1 MSNPMKKK
9 ECTMKKLMYLV
20 TLLVL
25 TVFAGKPQAEDIMVY
40 TEEFPPFNF
49 TQNKKITGV
58 STEVVTR
65 VFSDARLNTNIKS
78 LAWSET
84 YNLAQKQKNA
94 LIYSISRRKEREKLF
109 QWIGVIVPTTYSVVA
124 LKSRKDIK
132 ISKLEDLKNYRIG
145 TNVDDVVENWLL
157 SKEFTLTD
165 FTRTSGKNP
174 ALQLYK
180 SLLNKHIDV
189 WPTPDAQA
197 YHVVRQQGHS
207 DPSAV
212 IQKLYPLEE
221 LSGGYYMAASL
232 STPRAVVDRLAQV
245 LTSFKQTDDYYKI
258 LSHWGIEQSGARTSY
273 PIAKLMYTMKSL
285 SPTPIAKV
293 GYLASDRLGSHREG
307 GFYRKEMRED
317 FSEYYVRSFKQWL
330 QKFNTMQNEVDM
342 IIIGSNKGI
351 TGWNKEKAILQM
363 QSQTSV
369 PTGTM
374 IKGLSEYACVG
385 FEANDMVVNLK
396 IAKAAGFKIPKS
408 FLRHASRLI
417 E

>member
-1 MSNPMKKK
+1 
-9 ECTMKKLMYLV
+9 MKKLMYFV
-20 TLLVL
+20 ALLIL
-25 TVFAGKPQAEDIMVY
+25 SVFAGKVQAEDLMVY

-49 TQNKKITGV
+49 TQDGKITGV

-65 VFSDARLNTNIKS
+65 VFAAARLNTRIKS
-78 LAWSET
+78 LPWTET

-109 QWIGVIVPTTYSVVA
+109 QWIGVIVPTTYSVIA
-124 LKSRKDIK
+124 LKSRKDFK
-132 ISKLEDLKNYRIG
+132 ISKLEDVKKYRIG
-145 TNVDDVVENWLL
+145 TTVEDVVENWLL
-157 SKEFTLTD
+157 SKGFALTD
-165 FTRTSGKNP
+165 FVRTSGTNP
-174 ALQLYK
+174 VLKEYR
-180 SLLNKHIDV
+180 SLLNKHIDI
-189 WPTPDAQA
+189 WPAPDALA

-212 IQKLYPLEE
+212 IQKLYTLEE

-232 STPRAVVDRLAQV
+232 NTPRAVVDRLVQA
-245 LTSFKQTDDYYKI
+245 LTSFKQTNDYYKI
-258 LSHWGIEQSGARTSY
+258 LSHWGIEQTGAKTSY

-317 FSEYYVRSFKQWL
+317 FFEYYVRSFNQWL
-330 QKFNTMQNEVDM
+330 KKFKSMQKEVDM
-342 IIIGSNKGI
+342 IIIGSNEGI
-351 TGWNKEKAILQM
+351 TGWNKDKAIAQM
-363 QSQTSV
+363 LSQTTV

-385 FEANDMVVNLK
+385 FDANKMVVNIK
-396 IAKAAGFKIPKS
+396 ITKAAGFKVPGS
-408 FLRHASRLI
+408 FLRQASRLV